1 MMKRIYNQIIIKFP
15 ALKYKNFRYF
25 LSGQAIS
32 LIGTW
37 MQRAAQQWVIYQMT
51 KSAFILGLVGVFQ
64 FTPILLFSLF
74 TGVYADR
81 FPKKKLLIVTQTIQM
96 LQAFVL
102 AILLWTGYLQY
113 WHIFIM
119 AAILGLAHAF
129 DMPAR
134 QSFFIE
140 LVGKEDLP
148 CAIGLN
154 SSVVNLAR
162 IVGPAIGG
170 IFLSHFGAELCF
182 FYNGLSFIAVLIGLL
197 KIKSYNI
204 NIREKG
210 ETVLHEIYDGLKY
223 VYYNRPVLEAVISM
237 LIVGG
242 IAMNTD
248 VILPVFA
255 KEILK
260 QQASGYSF
268 MLSSMGIG
276 SLIGSLIFASRK
288 ENIFKERM
296 IFKTAMLLSI
306 FLIITSTVTEYHFAL
321 LSLSAVGLF
330 SMIFMTTVNST
341 IQLNCSDEYRGRA
354 MGVYS
359 LVLNGTTPIGNLFTG
374 IITEEYGSNISFLIC
389 GVLSSIFMV
398 VLFILKRERRL
409 KRAITN
415 ISIR

>member
-15 ALKYKNFRYF
+15 ALKYRNFRYF

-32 LIGTW
+32 LVGTW

-81 FPKKKLLIVTQTIQM
+81 FPKKKLLIATQTIQM
-96 LQAFVL
+96 LQAFTL

-154 SSVVNLAR
+154 SSIVNLAR
-162 IVGPAIGG
+162 IIGPAIGG
-170 IFLSHFGAELCF
+170 IFLSYFGTELCF

-197 KIKSYNI
+197 KINSYNI
-204 NIREKG
+204 NVREKG
-210 ETVLHEIYDGLKY
+210 ETVLHEVYDGLKY
-223 VYYNRPVLEAVISM
+223 VYNNSPVLEAVISM

-288 ENIFKERM
+288 KNIFKEG
-296 IFKTAMLLSI
+296 ILFKTAMLLSI
-306 FLIITSTVTEYHFAL
+306 FLIITSITTEYYLAL

-330 SMIFMTTVNST
+330 SMIFMATVNST

-374 IITEEYGSNISFLIC
+374 IITQEYSSNISFLIC

-398 VLFILKRERRL
+398 ILFIFKRERSL
-409 KRAITN
+409 KRTITN
-415 ISIR
+415 LSTR